1 MQPQLSKTGPNSAIA
16 SIAVLGGLVILCL
29 GIGYLGSIATTPNL
43 EPWYATLT
51 KPSWTP
57 PPLAFPIAW
66 TTLYVVMAVAVWL
79 VWRAP
84 AQTPSRGRALMAFSV
99 QLALNAAWSWA
110 FFAAQSPGFGLVVI
124 LALLAAIVWTAWLF
138 FGVSRPAGVL
148 MLPYL
153 AWVSFATVLNATI
166 FAMNA

>member
-1 MQPQLSKTGPNSAIA
+1 MQPNLSESEPRSGLT

-29 GIGYLGSIATTPNL
+29 GIGYLGSLATTPNL
-43 EPWYATLT
+43 DPWYATLA
-51 KPSWTP
+51 KPAWTP

-66 TTLYVVMAVAVWL
+66 TTLYIVMAAAAWL

-84 AQTPSRGRALMAFSV
+84 GDGPLRRRALMAFFV

-110 FFAAQSPGFGLVVI
+110 FFDAQSPGFGLVVI

-138 FGVSRPAGVL
+138 FRVSRPAGLL
-148 MLPYL
+148 MLPYF
-153 AWVSFATVLNATI
+153 AWVSYATVLNATI